1 MRNVMGV
8 TSGEKVKIRIILFC
22 IVIFCLS
29 VKLPIIFTSTAKLF
43 HAEETFTGVI
53 AKELLLGPSQ
63 GIFEYQHPPIFGGVL
78 FSGIITVP
86 FFILFGDSIVS
97 VKLVTFIYFISSLCL
112 IFLLFKRFFNL
123 KMAVIVSLLL
133 TLSNSEFAR
142 RSLILIG
149 NHCES
154 IVFSLGMVYLL
165 FRLCYDQDIEN
176 RNMLYSLLGLISGF
190 GIYFNYMV
198 LITLFICL
206 LFLFIFDKLF
216 FFRRSFIYFILAFIA
231 GFSPWIYYNLTH
243 GFRGT
248 ILMYEY
254 PIVSYLSPDAF
265 LRFPLNLK
273 YYLFTHFPESLSFL
287 GFSENSDKLF
297 SRLYLLVFVF
307 AFLSL
312 CWINRLSLRKALL
325 GIIPLRRFNA
335 SREDISKTTII
346 LVYFLAYSLLYVL
359 YIPQEK
365 ISRLCPLWPFIATII
380 AISIHEF
387 WLRKNKPL
395 AIAIAV
401 ITIGIGFITSLNL
414 ITLNNPYK
422 DYREKGFSYSY
433 FANIISHRT
442 NFSSEGF
449 SLLNKIHRE
458 YRAEFINGL
467 VSTSARY
474 RFPEE
479 DFINYFMSVSRN
491 SNKEDTEE
499 FYRNLGVGLGE
510 GFSSGYKS
518 VNKEIILKYKELELG
533 ISNFSE
539 KSVYFYYGLGQGIGK
554 DYNRGKKY
562 IDILIVGLKDKNRNS
577 FYKGLI
583 DEMVKGCSQDQAY
596 LYDTIN
602 NINLLE
608 DSFKPY
614 AFKRLG
620 LDIGLR
626 FTGNLEDLEDGYFNL
641 DRDYFIKGIKLG
653 ETLSMKERGKL
664 VSLYQR
670 TDDTYRGNVYEPLC
684 WTINGRF
691 SLRRLLNKLDSR
703 YRESFIEGFGQAMG
717 MRKTI
722 AKY

>member
-1 MRNVMGV
+1 MNMRNVMGV

-422 DYREKGFSYSY
+422 DYREKGFSY
-433 FANIISHRT
+433 FMFGFMRGISV
-442 NFSSEGF
+442 SSGISSF
-449 SLLNKIHRE
+449 NSNLRI
-458 YRAEFINGL
+458 AEDLKGEFKNEFLNGL
-467 VSTSARY
+467 VY
-474 RFPEE
+474 
-479 DFINYFMSVSRN
+479 MSVRDSFPTAETLSQVLLLIDRSEIKYKN
-491 SNKEDTEE
+491 E
-499 FYRNLGVGLGE
+499 FYKSLGIGLGE
-510 GFSSGYKS
+510 GFSEHYNVSSLDLKVRENFKVVLKKIEDS
-518 VNKEIILKYKELELG
+518 KVNTD
-533 ISNFSE
+533 N
-539 KSVYFYYGLGQGIGK
+539 FYYGIGFGAGKTYLDTKKNADLLVDYLG
-554 DYNRGKKY
+554 
-562 IDILIVGLKDKNRNS
+562 S
-577 FYKGLI
+577 FKQNYYQGLI
-583 DEMVKGCSQDQAY
+583 DQITRGYVCYKNDIPRVIAEINKLDKKYRDHAY
-596 LYDTIN
+596 Y
-602 NINLLE
+602 
-608 DSFKPY
+608 K
-614 AFKRLG
+614 LG
-620 LDIGLR
+620 REIGLR
-626 FTGNLEDLEDGYFNL
+626 FNGNAPWLSGKIIKQRSDCVSNL
-641 DRDYFIKGIKLG
+641 LYKYDTMSERISDNDY
-653 ETLSMKERGKL
+653 
-664 VSLYQR
+664 VSNYC
-670 TDDTYRGNVYEPLC
+670 EPLG
-684 WTINGRF
+684 WSLEGRMSINKLLAFIVDDEDRNNFINGLITAID
-691 SLRRLLNKLDSR
+691 LRN
-703 YRESFIEGFGQAMG
+703 
-717 MRKTI
+717 
-722 AKY
+722 